1 MRRPTPP
8 VLAGAP
14 LLVAHRGGAGLAPE
28 NTLAAFLSARDD
40 WGADMIELDIRLTA
54 DGEVV
59 VIHDPV
65 VDRTTDGTGPVA
77 AKTLAEL
84 RELDAGYR
92 FTTAGRKYPFRRR
105 GVRIPLLT
113 EVLEALPD
121 MRFTVE
127 VKAPEAQRPF
137 FEIARRFGAVDRIV
151 AASLHNQE
159 RTLFSEWPGAVSAS
173 TEQVRNFFVLHR
185 LGLGIAWAPRVDV
198 FQVPERAG
206 RLLVCSRR
214 FVRDI
219 HAHGAAVQ
227 VWTVDDEVTMERL
240 LAAGV
245 DGIQSDYPDRL
256 AAVLTRMFGRP
267 PAPAMRRAAAT
278 GSPPPRPEHAPPP
291 PLEQPP
297 LE

>member
-1 MRRPTPP
+1 MRRTTPA

-59 VIHDPV
+59 VVHDPT
-65 VDRTTDGTGPVA
+65 VDRTTDGTGLVA
-77 AKTLAEL
+77 SKTLAEL

-92 FTTAGRKYPFRRR
+92 FTGSGHKFPFRRR
-105 GVRIPLLT
+105 GIRIPLLSD
-113 EVLEALPD
+113 VLDALPG

-137 FEIARRFGAVDRIV
+137 FEIARRLRAVDRIV
-151 AASLHNQE
+151 AASLHNRE

-173 TEQVRNFFVLHR
+173 SEQVRSFYLLHR
-185 LGLGIAWAPRVDV
+185 VGLGSAWAPRVDV

-206 RLLVCSRR
+206 RLLICSPR
-214 FVRDI
+214 FIRDA

-256 AAVLTRMFGRP
+256 GAVMTRMFGRP
-267 PAPAMRRAAAT
+267 PAPAVRRASARGA
-278 GSPPPRPEHAPPP
+278 PPPQPEHAPPP
-291 PLEQPP
+291 PSEQPP